1 VTILDQFSKK
11 VFVFHQHDTYIMVP
25 QKPEEPETGNR
36 NNQKYDRKENGQGF
50 EWMELIS

>member
-1 VTILDQFSKK
+1 
-11 VFVFHQHDTYIMVP
+11 MVP

-50 EWMELIS
+50 EWMELIP